1 MQKVISIVICFTAV
15 ATAAQQEPSGTPQ
28 LPEVT
33 VTSGRLPGESLPVTK
48 TPANVTVIT
57 SDQIEQSSE
66 LSVPEILT
74 HQVGIQ
80 NTDTVGFGIDAK
92 PNMRGYGDRTGVLV
106 LVDGVRM
113 NSPGDSTANALW
125 AAIPPQDID
134 RIEII
139 RGGGSTIYGE
149 GAIGGVINIITKHD
163 AKKSFANLDAAAGNL
178 GYWRGHAD
186 GGTPWGPSRVY
197 GSATYEQADG
207 ARDFSAFYK
216 ETAQGNAGVTT
227 AWGDFDAGVYYHRD
241 RVRNPGN
248 LTPQQYHD
256 NPDQAGFAT
265 QMDNEITRLSLDW
278 KNSFDSGFS
287 AHIKPYIQSYT
298 EDLSFPSWP
307 SGNYKISQPSW
318 GVTLQMN
325 HTTDALGGQNVAT
338 LGGEFIHQNMTCYN
352 FNSNPDGISDYVNH
366 ATAGVFAQD
375 AIDVTEKL
383 RLQAGVRYDTRS
395 YDLSLFD
402 WNSFSRTTE
411 SLNYSGFSPSG
422 GAVYSFTKT
431 ENAYFNIS
439 RSYKLPIGNDL
450 ISVDPLYRSNADIKP
465 IDATNYEVGFR
476 WARWKEFS
484 GSIAL
489 YHSDIQDAIELN
501 PFTYQN
507 QNYDEKR
514 NGIEL
519 GLQSS
524 PVKWMSF
531 YLNYTFQD
539 SQFAGGAYDGNSI
552 PLVPQHLIAGGAAW
566 IPVPWFRWSVD
577 VVYGRD
583 QTILNDLNNTFEA
596 NRYTVLNTRLTWIPC
611 KWGQVYVAIN
621 NMLDD
626 RYETFPSSNGLATR
640 AYNPALPINVQAG
653 FTMKF

>member
-1 MQKVISIVICFTAV
+1 MRRVISIAVCFTAAAV
-15 ATAAQQEPSGTPQ
+15 VAQQEPPNTPQ
-28 LPEVT
+28 LSEVT
-33 VTSGRLPGESLPVTK
+33 VTSGRLPGESLPVSK
-48 TPANVTVIT
+48 IPANVTVIT
-57 SDQIEQSSE
+57 SEQIEQSSE

-106 LVDGVRM
+106 LVDGVRV
-113 NSPGDSTANALW
+113 NNPGDSTSNALW
-125 AAIPPQDID
+125 PSIPPQDIE
-134 RIEII
+134 RIEVI

-149 GAIGGVINIITKHD
+149 GAIGGVINIITKRD
-163 AKKSFANLDAAAGNL
+163 ARRQFANVDAAAGNL

-186 GGTPWGPSRVY
+186 GGSPWGRSRVY

-227 AWGDFDAGVYYHRD
+227 AWGDFDGGVYYHKD

-248 LTPQQYHD
+248 LTPQQYND
-256 NPDQAGFAT
+256 NPEQAGFAT
-265 QMDNEITRLSLDW
+265 QMDNEITRLTLDW

-287 AHIKPYIQSYT
+287 AHVKPYLQSYN
-298 EDLSFPSWP
+298 EFISFPTWP
-307 SGNYKISQPSW
+307 AGDWKISQPSW
-318 GVTLQMN
+318 GVTAQMN
-325 HTTDALGGQNVAT
+325 HTADVLGGQNVAT
-338 LGGEFIHQNMTCYN
+338 LGGEFIHQNMTSYN
-352 FNSNPDGISDYVNH
+352 GSTTDGMSDYVHH
-366 ATAGVFAQD
+366 ATASVFAQN
-375 AIDVTEKL
+375 AIDVIEKL

-402 WNSFSRTTE
+402 WGTFSRTTG
-411 SLNYSGFSPSG
+411 SHNYDGFSPSG

-431 ENAYFNIS
+431 ESAYFNIS

-465 IDATNYEVGFR
+465 VDATNYEVGFR

-484 GSIAL
+484 GSVAL
-489 YHSDIQDAIELN
+489 YHSDIENAIELN
-501 PFTYQN
+501 PFTFQN
-507 QNYDEKR
+507 QNFDEKR
-514 NGIEL
+514 NGVEL
-519 GLQSS
+519 GLQSA
-524 PVKWMSF
+524 PVNWMSF
-531 YLNYTFQD
+531 YLNYTLQD
-539 SQFAGGAYDGNSI
+539 SRFAGGTYDEKYL

-566 IPVPWFRWSVD
+566 IPVPWFRWSLD
-577 VVYGRD
+577 VVHAHQ
-583 QTILNDLNNTFEA
+583 QTILNDLNNVFGP
-596 NRYTVLNTRLTWIPC
+596 NRYSILNTRLTWIPC

-626 RYETFPSSNGLATR
+626 RYETFPSSNGVLTR
-640 AYNPALPINVQAG
+640 RYNPALPINFQAG
-653 FTMKF
+653 FSLKF